1 MFGVENDAN
10 FVIKCLL
17 TKNGGVVSIV
27 FMLGTVYLFATLIN
41 VSEIGYVRSLT
52 PS

>member
-1 MFGVENDAN
+1 MFGVNNDLN

-17 TKNGGVVSIV
+17 TKSGGVVSIT

-41 VSEIGYVRSLT
+41 VSENGYV
-52 PS
+52 